1 MKTKL
6 FGALSLAML
15 LAQPGQAAERS
26 WTYTYNALGLVES
39 ADGPRTDV
47 RDVTRYSYD
56 AKGNLAT
63 VTNALGHV
71 TRLGEHDE
79 RGNPGTL
86 TDANGVVSTL
96 TYSGIDARLASISSA
111 GSTTRFN
118 YDAVGQITRLTRGDG
133 SWLAYTYDDARRL
146 VAIANNLGE
155 RLEYDVDAQGN
166 RTAQRLKDASGSL
179 VRQQQWVY
187 DELGRLL
194 RAVGAAGQTHSY
206 RYDLN
211 DNPTGQTNPR
221 QYGSAQAFDA
231 LDRLVSHTDAFDGVT
246 ALAYD
251 AQDNLTQVRD
261 PRGVTTR
268 YRYDGLGNLTQRI
281 SPDSGTTH
289 FEYDAAGNI
298 VRQTDARGVVVEF
311 SYDALNRLTERR
323 YPATPAFDVR
333 YRYDDSA
340 DGNHGIG
347 RLTAIEDGS
356 GRLAY
361 GYDARGN
368 LVRQARSLS
377 VNGKVLEE
385 ALSFQYDAADR
396 LVAIGYPSGYTLGYQ
411 RNAGGQASSA
421 SLAVGSHEP
430 TALASGIGY
439 LPFGPLQ
446 RLTWANG
453 ISLVR
458 EYDRDYRLVR
468 QNIGP
473 WQSDYRHD
481 ANGNITQLAHS
492 LWGTLDYQYDP
503 LDRLTTERSGEAE
516 RRYGYDAVG
525 NRTGKSVT
533 RLADGQ
539 ALEDSYRYASDSN
552 RLTAL
557 NGHAVTSDATG
568 NLLQDRASRL
578 LGYDAQGRLANV
590 RIDGQEVAQYR
601 YNAHGQRVAKL
612 TAQGFTTYLY
622 GPDGQLLGEAAYE
635 DGQLRRE
642 QHYLWLDSLPLA
654 TLSTLYDAQGHPGDT
669 RVLYLHSDHLD
680 TPRLASDDDQ
690 RLVWQWQSDAFGN
703 GLPSSPDNTVV
714 NLRFPGQY
722 YDAESGLHYNYF
734 RDYDPQTGRYVESD
748 PIGLDGGLNTY
759 AYVGSNPVRLI
770 DPNGLSPTIG
780 AGAAGGF
787 VVAGPPGAVVGG
799 LIGLGL
805 GAWGA
810 NAAWDAYHESANEDG
825 GASVVGTSPGTA
837 ADKARERKEYSRICK
852 SPIPPTGDQ
861 CKDARANLERLEQC
875 LALRESFS
883 KKWFNDNDA
892 GHITE
897 INNTRRAVENL
908 KEFLRRVCDEQCD

>member
-377 VNGKVLEE
+377 VNGKTLEE
-385 ALSFQYDAADR
+385 VLRFQYDAADR
-396 LVAIGYPSGYTLGYQ
+396 LVAIGYPSGYTLGYP
-411 RNAGGQASSA
+411 RNAGGQVSGV

-430 TALASGIGY
+430 TALVSGIGY

-453 ISLVR
+453 INLVR

-539 ALEDSYRYASDSN
+539 ALEDSYRYAGDSN

-622 GPDGQLLGEAAYE
+622 GPDGQLLGEAAYGQG
-635 DGQLRRE
+635 GQLRRE

-759 AYVGSNPVRLI
+759 GYVNGNPISFLDSYGLASSGVPGKIPGTQITVRIDKPHVPGQQEHAHINQKGKPEVVINKDGSGSHGT
-770 DPNGLSPTIG
+770 DPKKAPRNKKLLDFLRKQ
-780 AGAAGGF
+780 GF
-787 VVAGPPGAVVGG
+787 K
-799 LIGLGL
+799 LGL
-805 GAWGA
+805 PYPWPSY
-810 NAAWDAYHESANEDG
+810 DDIMQ
-825 GASVVGTSPGTA
+825 
-837 ADKARERKEYSRICK
+837 EYCVQNPYDS
-852 SPIPPTGDQ
+852 Q
-861 CKDARANLERLEQC
+861 CMMRNSDSC
-875 LALRESFS
+875 
-883 KKWFNDNDA
+883 
-892 GHITE
+892 I
-897 INNTRRAVENL
+897 
-908 KEFLRRVCDEQCD
+908 

>member
-6 FGALSLAML
+6 FGALSLAIL
-15 LAQPGQAAERS
+15 LGHPAQAAERNWS
-26 WTYTYNALGLVES
+26 YSYNDLGLIES

-47 RDVTRYSYD
+47 QDVTRYSYD
-56 AKGNLAT
+56 AKGNLTA

-71 TRLGEHDE
+71 TRLADHDE

-86 TDANGVVSTL
+86 TDANGVISTL
-96 TYSGIDARLASISSA
+96 TYSGIDARLASIGSV
-111 GSTTRFN
+111 GSTTRFE

-194 RAVGAAGQTHSY
+194 RSVGAAGQTHRY

-211 DNPTGQTNPR
+211 DNPTGRTNPR
-221 QYGSAQAFDA
+221 QYASTQAFDA
-231 LDRLVSHTDAFDGVT
+231 LDRLVSHTDALDGVT
-246 ALAYD
+246 QLTYD
-251 AQDNLTQVRD
+251 AQDNLTQVSD

-268 YRYDGLGNLTQRI
+268 YVYDGLGNLIQRI

-289 FEYDAAGNI
+289 FEYDAAGNVI
-298 VRQTDARGVVVEF
+298 RQTDARGVVVEF
-311 SYDALNRLTERR
+311 SYDALNRLSERR

-333 YRYDDSA
+333 YQYDGSA

-347 RLTAIEDGS
+347 RLTAIKDGS

-361 GYDARGN
+361 RYDARGN
-368 LVRQARSLS
+368 LVQQARSLS
-377 VNGKVLEE
+377 INGQVLE
-385 ALSFQYDAADR
+385 ASLSFQYDAADR
-396 LVAIGYPSGYTLGYQ
+396 LVGIGYPSGYTLGYP
-411 RNAGGQASSA
+411 RNAGGQVSSVT
-421 SLAVGSHEP
+421 LGVGSQAP
-430 TALASGIGY
+430 LVLASDIAY

-446 RLTWANG
+446 RLSWANG
-453 ISLVR
+453 ISLAR
-458 EYDRDYRLVR
+458 EYDQDYQLVR
-468 QNIGP
+468 QRVGP

-503 LDRLTTERSGEAE
+503 LDRLTTERSSRAE
-516 RRYGYDAVG
+516 RRYGYDAMG
-525 NRTGKSVT
+525 NRTEKSAT
-533 RLADGQ
+533 RLADGESLQ
-539 ALEDSYRYASDSN
+539 DSYRYASDSN

-557 NGHAVTSDATG
+557 NGHTVTSDAAG

-601 YNAHGQRVAKL
+601 YNAHGQRIAKL

-622 GPDGQLLGEAAYE
+622 GPDGQLLGEATY
-635 DGQLRRE
+635 DRNGQPRRE
-642 QHYLWLDSLPLA
+642 QYYLWLDRLPLA
-654 TLSTLYDAQGHPGDT
+654 TLSTAYDDQGHPGNP

-690 RLVWQWQSDAFGN
+690 RLAWQWQSDAFGN
-703 GLPSSPDNTVV
+703 GQPSSPDNTVV

-748 PIGLDGGLNTY
+748 PIGLEGGLNTY
-759 AYVGSNPVRLI
+759 GYVDANPLILI
-770 DPNGLSPTIG
+770 DPLGLNPVAGCAVGGAVGGPVGCGIGTAVNLIGMGIAYGMSGNNDAESFPQWSPMGEESWPDRSEQKEAESCPRDADCYQLGLSIDILVQTIKMRRIQMHELG
-780 AGAAGGF
+780 GDPGHRQKEKILRQRLGELVRAA
-787 VVAGPPGAVVGG
+787 
-799 LIGLGL
+799 
-805 GAWGA
+805 
-810 NAAWDAYHESANEDG
+810 
-825 GASVVGTSPGTA
+825 
-837 ADKARERKEYSRICK
+837 KARNCPYNPE
-852 SPIPPTGDQ
+852 
-861 CKDARANLERLEQC
+861 ANLLV
-875 LALRESFS
+875 L
-883 KKWFNDNDA
+883 
-892 GHITE
+892 
-897 INNTRRAVENL
+897 
-908 KEFLRRVCDEQCD
+908 